1 MIFFKKKSSFHS
13 EKKRLSVVVSY
24 ILVMCVYTVE
34 SIMADMG
41 NL

>member
-13 EKKRLSVVVSY
+13 EKKRLSVVSY